1 MDQDQ
6 EVTLANA
13 DDQIAATWREITGR
27 MEEAPSL
34 NDAVEEPQ
42 EKPRARDEAGKF
54 AKVEKVNADAEIG
67 KESAPPQTPEAAP
80 VAEAQPAAV
89 ADPNDRAP
97 SSWKPA
103 AREQWAKLPP
113 DIRAEVL
120 RRETESHQGFAQIK
134 PDIEFGKAMRQAVDP
149 FRAMIE
155 AEGSTPDRAV
165 AGLFKT
171 AALLRTGSPDMK
183 ASEVAKII
191 QGYGIPLDRLNAYL
205 TGEAAPQAQPQQEF
219 RDPRFD
225 AYLQQQQA
233 RESQE
238 NETVVNQWINE
249 VDAQGQPLRKFYND
263 VASEMQNLLP
273 AIRESKPGLSKSQL
287 LQEAYDRAVWANPD
301 TRALVQSELEAK
313 RREENLRTAN
323 EAKKAASV
331 NVPRRGHVPSAAP
344 KGSMDDTIRSA
355 ARELGFFS

>member
-6 EVTLANA
+6 EVSLANA
-13 DDQIAATWREITGR
+13 DDQIAETWREIIGR
-27 MEEAPSL
+27 GEAD
-34 NDAVEEPQ
+34 DAPAEDVDKPQ
-42 EKPRARDEAGKF
+42 RVRDESGKF
-54 AKVEKVNADAEIG
+54 SKQDKVNADAVIG
-67 KESAPPQTPEAAP
+67 KEPAPPQTPEAAP
-80 VAEAQPAAV
+80 AAEAQPAAV
-89 ADPNDRAP
+89 ADPNDKPP

-113 DIRAEVL
+113 DIRAEIQ
-120 RRETESHQGFAQIK
+120 RRETESHQGFQQIK
-134 PDIEFGKAMRQAVDP
+134 PDVEMGRAMRQVIEP

-165 AGLFKT
+165 AGLFRT

-183 ASEVAKII
+183 AAEVAKII
-191 QGYGIPLDRLNAYL
+191 SGYGIPLDRLNAYL
-205 TGEAAPQAQPQQEF
+205 TGEAQPQAAPQPEF

-225 AYLQQQQA
+225 AYLQQQQQ
-233 RESQE
+233 REMQE
-238 NETVVNQWINE
+238 NENVVNQWLNE

-263 VASEMQNLLP
+263 VSAEMQTLLP
-273 AIRESKPGLSKSQL
+273 AIRESKPGLSKVQL

-313 RREENLRTAN
+313 RREENLRKAN

-344 KGSMDDTIRSA
+344 KGSMDDTIRNA